1 MKLVKIMSVILSV
14 CLLCG
19 ALVAC
24 GTGDSSDTTAAAAE
38 KITVEV
44 KIRDGKDVK
53 YEDSIEVNDGT
64 NAYDTIELLCA
75 GLDIAFEGDEETN
88 TITKIGDIAVKD
100 KANYWVG
107 YYEDEGTSSE
117 FSKFGD
123 ELVKKDKV
131 LIVYIK

>member
-38 KITVEV
+38 KITIEV
-44 KIRDGKDVK
+44 KIRDGNTVK
-53 YEDSIEVNDGT
+53 YEDSVELNDGT
-64 NAYDTIELLCA
+64 NAYDAIEILCA
-75 GLDIAFEGDEETN
+75 GLDITFEGDEETN
-88 TITKIGDIAVKD
+88 TITKIGDLAVAGKD
-100 KANYWVG
+100 NHWAG